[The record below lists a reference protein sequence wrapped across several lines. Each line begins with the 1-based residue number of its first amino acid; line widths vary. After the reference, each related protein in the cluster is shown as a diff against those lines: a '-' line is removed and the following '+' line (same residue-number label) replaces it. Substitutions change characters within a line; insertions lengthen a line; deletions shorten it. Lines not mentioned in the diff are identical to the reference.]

1 MLPAAALGYRTVF
14 IDRHSEPLTTTP
26 TRVLRDL
33 ADLPR
38 TIADLE

>member
-1 MLPAAALGYRTVF
+1 MVPGAALGYRTIF
-14 IDRHSEPLTTTP
+14 IDRHGEPLTSSP

-33 ADLPR
+33 AALPT